1 MFRLLDAYRT
11 RHTEYFLPKTEI
23 RDNNLMI
30 DGRNLSDQL
39 VKNNLRT
46 YESIQKLAIS
56 QGDD

>member
-1 MFRLLDAYRT
+1 
-11 RHTEYFLPKTEI
+11 
-23 RDNNLMI
+23 MI

-39 VKNNLRT
+39 VKNDLRT